1 MFLTVLLKS
10 SILYIFRNFS
20 AILETK
26 EAVAFSLKA
35 EEIQKQKRT
44 IMDKIN
50 PTYYDQV
57 FDTLMT
63 HKFTPEQRL
72 TISEFNVYKYLY
84 RYKSKNG
91 LEDLKKA
98 KWYLEEMIKIYD
110 ILLKQKQEND
120 IYFLT
125 L

>member
-1 MFLTVLLKS
+1 
-10 SILYIFRNFS
+10 
-20 AILETK
+20 
-26 EAVAFSLKA
+26 
-35 EEIQKQKRT
+35 
-44 IMDKIN
+44 MDKIN
-50 PTYYDQV
+50 PTYYDQI

-63 HKFTPEQRL
+63 HKFTPEQRM

-110 ILLKQKQEND
+110 ILQKQKQQNE
-120 IYFLT
+120 I
-125 L
+125 